1 MAEGKFIIS
10 AQNKIKEG
18 LDGAKKDLLGFEDA
32 AKSVGDRVKTALT
45 VTAIAAGLVKLG
57 KVAFE
62 CFEEFGE
69 GERRIKQL
77 GIALGGN
84 ESSLAKATGLID
96 DMRKMSLASK
106 DEIEGLVTELGS
118 LGKSDADIDKIT
130 RAAVNLSNI
139 TGKDLNTSFT
149 QINATYTGTT
159 GKLTQLLPQLG
170 SLTKEELAAGGAAD
184 IINTKFGEMSTALAA
199 DNIPQ
204 KLKNLSDSFGD
215 LKENIGWATSGVFS
229 GFTSLLSSFV
239 DNLNQAFGK
248 YKAFLGAKNALNFE
262 DQAKNLLISKGYYEA
277 DTTAAGK
284 ALAARLAFL
293 RQEAQRQV
301 PGIQGRELNTKVD
314 SLKLNDSSYQA
325 AVAWADDVAGKLNGI
340 NTELAKIKAE
350 TGIDY
355 TTTFNAGPLRTT
367 PTPEGGGGTDEKNP
381 LDKYTPIA
389 SGPLSAAGYSF
400 ARQFYEQFEAAAKQL
415 DFRTMG
421 AEEMDL
427 SNFAALGGS
436 GANGLDFRSFG
447 AEEMDSANFAALVP
461 SIAATFQDFLDSHPE
476 NLNLLGTMKG
486 PALDFTSY
494 AQEEV
499 DKANFAALVPSVA
512 GVFQDFLDSH
522 PEALNLKGT
531 IEING
536 LDFRS
541 FGAEEA
547 DRSNFAA
554 LGPSPVY
561 RDYGAGGAASFQSN
575 GGGQV
580 QAPTWLDEIGAVFGS
595 LGTTIGPIIS
605 EFGSMF
611 TSLSSVMQI
620 LNWGKTVVAAFFEVV
635 GPVANEL
642 LTPIVGILNVLGS
655 ALGDILV
662 PILEALSPVIQA
674 LAVAFV
680 WLYNNVIIPVG
691 NAIYSMV
698 ANIWNGIAAA
708 LNFLLG
714 WLGVSLAYM
723 DNRLEVLS
731 KITLDDVQSAGEST
745 VSDSTSAA
753 SANYATQS
761 ITVNIYQQGI
771 LIGNDGMTTLARTVR
786 DEIDLLAYAG
796 R

>member
-106 DEIEGLVTELGS
+106 DDIEGLVTELGS

-204 KLKNLSDSFGD
+204 KLKNLSDSFAD
-215 LKENIGWATSGVFS
+215 LKENIGKQTASFFSPVVEGINSIVTAWNNAFQAQEDYKNNALTIKDVETKNEGERLTAALANAKRDQDRFYESWRLSMLNTPGLNRVVGGKATPIYTPQQSYDM
-229 GFTSLLSSFV
+229 GFFKDQLEEYFGSMAMAQSFRISL
-239 DNLNQAFGK
+239 DNFGK
-248 YKAFLGAKNALNFE
+248 ENPTWNKP
-262 DQAKNLLISKGYYEA
+262 
-277 DTTAAGK
+277 
-284 ALAARLAFL
+284 RVV
-293 RQEAQRQV
+293 V
-301 PGIQGRELNTKVD
+301 P
-314 SLKLNDSSYQA
+314 
-325 AVAWADDVAGKLNGI
+325 
-340 NTELAKIKAE
+340 
-350 TGIDY
+350 
-355 TTTFNAGPLRTT
+355 
-367 PTPEGGGGTDEKNP
+367 GGGGTDEKNP